1 MDGLIMADGSTMT
14 AGVREIGCRLNNDA
28 ASFDK
33 AADNLRRAAQIVMS
47 GETLRQLVEEE
58 GRRVIVAQGQGE
70 LCPAFQA
77 SDCVIP
83 EDPARRR
90 IYVGVDGVM
99 VPVVTDT
106 EKQKRREKVVMKR
119 RQRPTW
125 KNRPKPLPPVRRG
138 ADQPFKEF
146 KTITFYNEN
155 NSRRHILLS
164 RCKRTRVSS
173 LVRREAGRLKFAEAD
188 ERIGNVDGASWIPPQ
203 LEGPELN
210 LSALGL
216 DFYHLGENVHRTKR
230 ATFGEDNPEGTKW
243 SDDLM
248 HTFKHRGY
256 AEARESLLGWRT
268 GLRARKRAAADRLL
282 NYVVERRDM
291 ISYPEFVAKGWQI
304 GSGPTEARCKT
315 GTARIKRS
323 GQRWDPAHAEQ
334 VAALT
339 NIRDS
344 GQWNLYWTNLIPL
357 KT

>member
-1 MDGLIMADGSTMT
+1 MDRLIMSDGSTMT
-14 AGVREIGCRLNNDA
+14 VGVREISCRLNNDA
-28 ASFDK
+28 TSFDK

-47 GETLRQLVEEE
+47 GETLRQLVEKE
-58 GRRVIVAQGQGE
+58 GQRVMAAQGKGE
-70 LCPAFQA
+70 LLPAFQS
-77 SDCVIP
+77 SDCAIP
-83 EDPARRR
+83 EDRTRRR
-90 IYVGVDGVM
+90 MYVGVDGVM
-99 VPVVTDT
+99 VPVITDT
-106 EKQKRREKVVMKR
+106 EKQKRRANVVANR

-138 ADQPFKEF
+138 ADQSFKEF
-146 KTITFYNEN
+146 KTITFYNED

-164 RCKRTRVSS
+164 RCKRTRVSL
-173 LVRREAGRLKFAEAD
+173 LVQREAGRLKFAEAD

-216 DFYHLGENVHRTKR
+216 DFYHLGENVHRAKR
-230 ATFGEDNPEGTKW
+230 ATFGENNPEGTKW
-243 SDDLM
+243 SDSLM
-248 HTFKHRGY
+248 HTFKHEGY
-256 AEARESLLGWRT
+256 ADAKESLLAWRT
-268 GLRARKRAAADRLL
+268 GLRTHKRAAADRLL

-291 ISYPEFVAKGWQI
+291 ISYPEFAANGWQI

-315 GTARIKRS
+315 ATARIKRS
-323 GQRWDPAHAEQ
+323 GQKWDAAHAEQ

-344 GQWNLYWTNLIPL
+344 GQWNLYWTNLIPA